1 MTHSAHSPQ
10 PPRIGRLQ
18 LMQSRMSSENG
29 IAAQQAAQTGTV
41 SATDASG
48 GSGSGSGPPQVM
60 QVVRCGH
67 RTVTIPSTI
76 VRSNAVTPGRSSP
89 RG

>member
-1 MTHSAHSPQ
+1 
-10 PPRIGRLQ
+10 
-18 LMQSRMSSENG
+18 MQTRTYGEKG
-29 IAAQQAAQTGTV
+29 IAAQQSAQTGTV

-67 RTVTIPSTI
+67 RMVTRPSMI
-76 VRSNAVTPGRSSP
+76 VRNNAVTPGRNSP